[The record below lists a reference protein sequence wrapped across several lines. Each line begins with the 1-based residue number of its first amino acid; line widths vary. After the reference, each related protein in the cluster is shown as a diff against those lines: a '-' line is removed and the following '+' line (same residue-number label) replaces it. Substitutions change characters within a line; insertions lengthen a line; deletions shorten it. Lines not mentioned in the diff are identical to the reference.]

1 MNSNFTQNKIKTM
14 SSGSAQPQLTKKV
27 VEELYISRPQKKEQ
41 QKNCP
46 NPLHLGQ
53 GYRTKGKTNRRKRR
67 TEKKD

>member
-41 QKNCP
+41 QKKLP
-46 NPLHLGQ
+46 KSSPLGTRL
-53 GYRTKGKTNRRKRR
+53 
-67 TEKKD
+67 